1 MTNKE
6 PHQDEPQR
14 DYSELVKALYSEC
27 THGHGICGG
36 DCNVAEGA
44 RSIEALSSE
53 NAKLNDE
60 VGATLNRLQAAH
72 EENAKLQKA
81 IGFYADE
88 ESWRDQS
95 WEYETPDGEI
105 HEAVAIPAE
114 QDNGEIARTALKG
127 DA

>member
-1 MTNKE
+1 MQCSLESVMTNKE

-60 VGATLNRLQAAH
+60 DRKSTRLNSSH
-72 EENAKLQKA
+72 
-81 IGFYADE
+81 G
-88 ESWRDQS
+88 
-95 WEYETPDGEI
+95 
-105 HEAVAIPAE
+105 
-114 QDNGEIARTALKG
+114 
-127 DA
+127 